1 MDRSYFN
8 ILDSIDPMFHSLVL
22 SRMREVQEQE
32 GKTDMTIDNLN
43 ENDQVDILRRY
54 CISMYTEF
62 RTLRSFLL
70 DNMEVC
76 NRSVRLK
83 PTIK

>member
-22 SRMREVQEQE
+22 SRMREAQEQE
-32 GKTDMTIDNLN
+32 GRTDMTIDKLD
-43 ENDQVDILRRY
+43 ETEQLDVLRRY